1 MQGRLDQLR
10 YPLIVDGARRART
23 NIVIQAGDTALN
35 EASAPLAYRRLG
47 ELSRCAMALLGSPS
61 ALLKM
66 MRARLLNA
74 AGNERLRAKDNN
86 CARSLSLSTNSAFG
100 LPVLIAVSS
109 FPRYRS
115 GMQD

>member
-47 ELSRCAMALLGSPS
+47 ELQPLRDGVVGLAIGAAQDDASPV
-61 ALLKM
+61 AQCRRQ
-66 MRARLLNA
+66 RAATRK
-74 AGNERLRAKDNN
+74 GQQLRTLAV
-86 CARSLSLSTNSAFG
+86 AEYQFG
-100 LPVLIAVSS
+100 LRPSVLIAVSP

-115 GMQD
+115 SMQD

>member
-1 MQGRLDQLR
+1 
-10 YPLIVDGARRART
+10 
-23 NIVIQAGDTALN
+23 
-35 EASAPLAYRRLG
+35 
-47 ELSRCAMALLGSPS
+47 MALLGSPS

-100 LPVLIAVSS
+100 LPFSS
-109 FPRYRS
+109 RYLRS
-115 GMQD
+115 QDTAAACKTNTS